1 MTDSPALIVDAS
13 AVVAQLTTPGERGKW
28 FAAQMLGKQLFS
40 SEMLHYEVTNILRR
54 GRRQG
59 ALDETAANLAF
70 QDLQDMA
77 IRLEPFSLVAN
88 RIWKLRDSVT
98 AYDASYVA
106 VAEWRRAPLLTA
118 DLRLTRSHGPKCEFI
133 TPPMS

>member
-1 MTDSPALIVDAS
+1 MTEPPALVVDAS

-28 FAAQMLGKQLFS
+28 FAVQMLDKQLFS

-59 ALDETAANLAF
+59 SLDETAANLAF
-70 QDLQDMA
+70 QDLRDMA
-77 IRLEPFSLVAN
+77 IHLEPFSVVAT
-88 RIWKLRDSVT
+88 RIWELRESVT

-118 DLRLTRSHGPKCEFI
+118 DRRLTRSNGPKCEFI
-133 TPPMS
+133 TPPMT